1 MEQISLQKAQV
12 LNVDTIEQVMN
23 VTITEMVSHKEYIPS
38 IQMSASG
45 ILVALSNV
53 LLEKVNYFFY

>member
-1 MEQISLQKAQV
+1 MEQICLQKAQV
-12 LNVDTIEQVMN
+12 LNIDTVELVMN
-23 VTITEMVSHKEYIPS
+23 VTITEMVSHKEYIPP

-53 LLEKVNYFFY
+53 LLEKVH